1 MFVKKSQEEVDKM
14 TPQEADNYFAQK
26 EQHEKEENEKAIKDA
41 LDPLKADLK
50 KANDAVKDLGEQLAL
65 EKERA
70 TKANE
75 TPSDKLKAEFE
86 AKKEEIKSIIKGGK
100 EEVEIKA
107 LTERASVVNNPNFF
121 KVDGIGQLQHR
132 QLKIADLFVKKP
144 ISDRNT
150 NGIITYMDWDKDT
163 SVRAAAMRAEGAV
176 FPESTAKWKKGSIPV
191 EKIGDTLVVTEEFGE
206 DAQDFENELVPFL
219 QTNVALTL
227 DNQIF
232 QGGGTS
238 NELVG
243 LATVAPVYV
252 PTAQGIDFPSHYDL
266 INAVKADITTN
277 TNFIPDFVIMNETCY
292 NQMMSTKDANGNYV
306 MPPFVSKD
314 GMNVS
319 GLDVI
324 ISSVISNSN
333 AMLIGQRS
341 KGSLY
346 ERVGFTLSEGYTGT
360 QFTQD
365 EKTIKARQ
373 RVAFLVRDCEKGA
386 FRYVT
391 NISGNLV
398 TLGS

>member
-41 LDPLKADLK
+41 LEPLKADLK

-86 AKKEEIKSIIKGGK
+86 TKKEEIKSIIKGGK